1 MNYLL
6 DTHVVLWS
14 LLESDNISKI
24 ATEIIENPKNNI
36 FVSTLSF
43 WEISMK
49 YSLGKIELTGT
60 NPSKIPEMISK
71 LGFNIIELNAEEASN
86 YHLISGKWHRD
97 PFDRMLIAQAL
108 KNDLTLITKDEH
120 IAKYAQE
127 GLKVIW

>member
-14 LLESDNISKI
+14 LLESDKISKT

-49 YSLGKIELTGT
+49 YALRKIELIET
-60 NPSKIPEMISK
+60 NPSEMPEMISK
-71 LGFNIIELNAEEASN
+71 LGFNIIELGAEEASN
-86 YHLISGKWHRD
+86 YHLINGKWHRD
-97 PFDRMLIAQAL
+97 PFDRMLIIQAL
-108 KNDLTLITKDEH
+108 INDLTLITKDEH
-120 IAKYAQE
+120 IAKYKQE